1 MATNPHDATNATNSQ
16 RMSSMRVLV
25 VFEDARAAY
34 RDLFARAIREL
45 RPALSVR
52 SASLGELEHELLRFD
67 PHVVVS
73 SQPNGYHLSGHD
85 AWVHI
90 PTDDGMG
97 DDERLAEICLDGER
111 WRTDGPPLVELL
123 EVLDETEGRLREGS
137 LSGAC

>member
-1 MATNPHDATNATNSQ
+1 MATNPHDAANAQ
-16 RMSSMRVLV
+16 RVSSMRVLV
-25 VFEDARAAY
+25 AFEDVRAVY
-34 RDLFARAIREL
+34 RDVFARAIREL

-73 SQPNGYHLSGHD
+73 SRPNGYHPSGHD
-85 AWVHI
+85 AWVHV
-90 PTDDGMG
+90 PTEDGLQ

-111 WRTDGPPLVELL
+111 WRTDGPPLAELL
-123 EVLDETEGRLREGS
+123 GVLDETEDRLREGS